1 MWMKHDR
8 MTSSV
13 KCSCRSSRHSE
24 EMWQSS
30 SSSFFNRGKCTSG
43 LNDPSYSLRL
53 TCSKRLHA
61 ETRDTSDRVEQSPAF
76 SSERL
81 VRCVHRATHFWIMCE
96 SMGILPR
103 RANLL
108 RECLFLRM
116 IIIRSSIDSFWCC
129 MSGMVRSK
137 VSKPPVM
144 MLLIIKANH
153 LRWHSFR
160 HGPITISR
168 TVDQN
173 ETGNW
178 SMQFSRVA
186 QSDRKTKRSTARN
199 FFRWSK
205 QCNKL
210 FNCCSSWSCSSV
222 VSLYIDKVTPSSPG
236 TFPPPLP
243 FLFLLLFSPF
253 FFFLSKLLF
262 SFLCFVGIFDD
273 YSVDLWWWMGSND
286 TSFSISNTEN
296 RYSKYKSTALDQW
309 VFTEVHE

>member
-1 MWMKHDR
+1 MWMKQYR

-13 KCSCRSSRHSE
+13 KCSCRSSRHSA

-53 TCSKRLHA
+53 TCSKWLHA

-81 VRCVHRATHFWIMCE
+81 VRCEHRATHFWIMCE

-108 RECLFLRM
+108 NECLFLRM
-116 IIIRSSIDSFWCC
+116 IVVRSDIDSFWCC

-137 VSKPPVM
+137 VSKPPL

-210 FNCCSSWSCSSV
+210 FNCCISWSCSSV
-222 VSLYIDKVTPSSPG
+222 VSLYDKVTPS
-236 TFPPPLP
+236 TFPPLP
-243 FLFLLLFSPF
+243 FLLLLLFSPF
-253 FFFLSKLLF
+253 FFFFLWSPLSKLLF
-262 SFLCFVGIFDD
+262 SFLCFVDFDD
-273 YSVDLWWWMGSND
+273 DDNSDRWWRMGSND

-296 RYSKYKSTALDQW
+296 RDSKYKSTALDQC